1 MKIAGGQIPSAL
13 SIFFYRLLQPICLF
27 LYLHYLFKF
36 CIQFVYNNCCDF
48 LYTFLVSYN
57 AQNIYLVK
65 SLILTLLKVIIGTP
79 PLIMK
84 KKWKK
89 KLNDFAI
96 IRLLFLSGTLNFS
109 GIKNPKESF
118 RTLFVAQKCKKIIT
132 AVPKNVNCFP
142 TFRHAC
148 YIVRLPAIPS
158 QWNKLLTHTCIY
170 SNPCNV

>member
-1 MKIAGGQIPSAL
+1 MLWLFIH
-13 SIFFYRLLQPICLF
+13 IFGILQCSK
-27 LYLHYLFKF
+27 YLHSEISDINTIKSNYWNTT
-36 CIQFVYNNCCDF
+36 INNE
-48 LYTFLVSYN
+48 
-57 AQNIYLVK
+57 
-65 SLILTLLKVIIGTP
+65 
-79 PLIMK
+79 K

-158 QWNKLLTHTCIY
+158 QWNKLLTYIHTLVYIAIH
-170 SNPCNV
+170 VMFRTEL

>member
-1 MKIAGGQIPSAL
+1 MLNLCSKI
-13 SIFFYRLLQPICLF
+13 F
-27 LYLHYLFKF
+27 
-36 CIQFVYNNCCDF
+36 
-48 LYTFLVSYN
+48 
-57 AQNIYLVK
+57 NINFIK
-65 SLILTLLKVIIGTP
+65 SNYWNTINKEK
-79 PLIMK
+79 MR
-84 KKWKK
+84 KK

-148 YIVRLPAIPS
+148 CYAIARLPM
-158 QWNKLLTHTCIY
+158 K
-170 SNPCNV
+170 